1 MFKNKICD
9 GLSCR
14 VKGTQ
19 MKEKFNQILK
29 DAKSIRKPEIDAII
43 AIFCDNDIDIADIDF
58 EELDSLIDTA
68 VQFKGW
74 VLKPTKDK
82 IFNAINEYYMDKSYD
97 EIEDNIVD
105 EVRLS
110 PWKTAKRLGYLISAD
125 KYREDN
131 LYYIKSTDR
140 IGAGNTCKDII
151 IKKSWSAV
159 TAYLTSEAS
168 KKGLKG
174 HYKTNNGIEER
185 VVNFNPKGSRADEV
199 RQLMIAFNP
208 SENDFF
214 TFRGQSSFNT
224 WTEPKY
230 ATFSKE
236 ESLTF
241 EESKKILEPFFSLL
255 ANLTE
260 SEADPKEAQKYI
272 INILATQYQTK
283 KVPQVCMVFIGSQG
297 TGKGLFYEI
306 LSGIYTKKHVGLG
319 KKGKSIFDM
328 SDNQALKDA
337 LVYVADDMN
346 MKKFYDEVKG
356 YVANSEFTLK
366 ELYSNGVTYPNYA
379 LFINNMNTEK
389 GVLPFAL
396 DADDR
401 RFNVFESYIPL
412 NRTPWFNADIYD
424 YLTKD
429 EMFLATLGRYLAG
442 FEIDEDKASKPFENG
457 IRKKMIEEGQNKSMQ
472 FLKALKKCDLQW
484 FEKHGAGSI
493 KTKDSY
499 TILSTLNRAFRGK
512 WTLYV
517 TEVQLF
523 FSQMFDGKV
532 LNRSFAE
539 EVGID
544 RGRDGSHG
552 EWYYKID
559 VIRPKE
565 SIPVPPQLPPKI

>member
-1 MFKNKICD
+1 
-9 GLSCR
+9 
-14 VKGTQ
+14 

-29 DAKSIRKPEIDAII
+29 DAKSIRKPELDAII
-43 AIFCDNDIDIADIDF
+43 ALFYNNDIDMGDIDF
-58 EELDSLIDTA
+58 EELDNLIKRA
-68 VQFKGW
+68 SEFKGW
-74 VLKPTKDK
+74 ALKPTKDK
-82 IFNAINEYYMDKSYD
+82 IFNAIREYYTDKSYE
-97 EIEDNIVD
+97 EIVDNIVD
-105 EVRLS
+105 EVQQT

-125 KYREDN
+125 KYREDS
-131 LYYIKSTDR
+131 LYYIKSTER
-140 IGAGNTCKDII
+140 VGTGNTCKDII

-168 KKGLKG
+168 KQGLNG
-174 HYKTNNGIEER
+174 QYKTNDGIEDR
-185 VVNFNPKGSRADEV
+185 IINFNPKGSRADEV

-230 ATFSKE
+230 ATFPKVE
-236 ESLTF
+236 GLTF
-241 EESKKILEPFFSLL
+241 EESKKILEPFFRLL

-260 SEADPKEAQKYI
+260 SEADPKEAQEYI
-272 INILATQYQTK
+272 INILATQYQSK
-283 KVPQVCMVFIGSQG
+283 KVPQVCIVFTGSQG

-328 SDNQALKDA
+328 SDNKALKDA

-379 LFINNMNTEK
+379 LFINNINTEK
-389 GVLPFAL
+389 GVLPFSL
-396 DADDR
+396 DEDDR

-412 NRTPWFNADIYD
+412 NRTTWFNTDIYD

-429 EMFLATLGRYLAG
+429 EMFLETLGRYLAG
-442 FEIDEDKASKPFENG
+442 FEIDEGKASKPFENG
-457 IRKKMIEEGQNKSMQ
+457 IRKRMIQEGQNKSMQ
-472 FLKALKKCDLQW
+472 FLKALKKCDAKW

-493 KTKDSY
+493 KVKDFY
-499 TILSTLNRAFRGK
+499 TILDNLNKVFSGEWK
-512 WTLYV
+512 LHV
-517 TEVQLF
+517 TTAQLF
-523 FSQMFDGKV
+523 FSEMFDAER
-532 LNRSFAE
+532 LNISYE
-539 EVGID
+539 EDVGIE
-544 RGRDGSHG
+544 RGREGSYG
-552 EWYYKID
+552 DWYYKVD
-559 VIRPKE
+559 VARPTKA
-565 SIPVPPQLPPKI
+565 IMTPPSTLPKM